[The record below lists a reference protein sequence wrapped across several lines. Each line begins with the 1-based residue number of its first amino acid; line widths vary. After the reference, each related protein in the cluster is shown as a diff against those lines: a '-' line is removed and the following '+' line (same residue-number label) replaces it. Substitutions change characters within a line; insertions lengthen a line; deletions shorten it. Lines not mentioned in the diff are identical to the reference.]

1 MQRKIIALLAA
12 TIATSIYGI
21 NHTVAKSVMPIYIG
35 SLGLVL
41 LRVLGATILFWIIS
55 LFIKS
60 KKIEKKD
67 RMTILKCGLFGMG
80 FNIAAFIAGL
90 DYSTPI
96 NSSILI
102 IITPIFV
109 VILSFFLFKKKVN
122 FSKTIGI
129 FLGFIGAIILI
140 LNADSNSSVGRNIP
154 LGNFLFIINSI
165 SYAYYLIIV
174 KPMTEKYDL
183 ITLFKW
189 LFLIGLIFNFPIG
202 IKQFNQVDWNNL
214 PFYEATLPLIYVVV
228 CTTFMTYFLNGFAL
242 SRLTSAEVA
251 VFVYL
256 QPIIGVVFALLSK
269 SDSLSLTII
278 ISSILIFTGLYLT
291 TKKKLQTNSKN

>member
-1 MQRKIIALLAA
+1 MQKKFFALAA
-12 TIATSIYGI
+12 AMLATTIYGI

-35 SLGLVL
+35 SLGFVL
-41 LRVLGATILFWIIS
+41 LRVLGATILFWTIG
-55 LFIKS
+55 LFFKS

-67 RMTILKCGLFGMG
+67 RLTILKCGLFGMG

-109 VILSFFLFKKKVN
+109 VILSYFIFKNKIN
-122 FSKTIGI
+122 SSKIAGI
-129 FLGFIGAIILI
+129 FVGFIGAIALI
-140 LNADSNSSVGRNIP
+140 INADTNSSIGRNIP
-154 LGNFLFIINSI
+154 LGNFLFIVNSI

-174 KPMTEKYDL
+174 KPMAEKYDL

-189 LFLIGLIFNFPIG
+189 LFLIGLVFNFPLG
-202 IKQFNQVDWNNL
+202 INQFLEVDWNNL
-214 PFYEATLPLIYVVV
+214 PLQEAVLPMLYVVI
-228 CTTFMTYFLNGFAL
+228 CTTFMTYFLNGYAL
-242 SRLTSAEVA
+242 TRLTSSEVA

-256 QPIIGVVFALLSK
+256 QPIIGVIFAILSE
-269 SDSLSLTII
+269 SDTLSLTII
-278 ISSILIFTGLYLT
+278 IASILIFTGLYLT
-291 TKKKLQTNSKN
+291 TKKT